1 MRNRRLITLFFAAAM
16 ATASG
21 LAVASPAYADDPI
34 WQLVSAES
42 GQCLQ
47 PAGGS
52 SALGA
57 AIVQEPCNGSALQ
70 QWAVVPPLGT
80 KVHLVNR
87 SNGLCLDARGGAANG
102 TPIEQWVCDWI
113 SNENWNTGIGA
124 DLLVS
129 RVSNTTGYCVTTPG
143 PYRGAPMELQGCDG
157 SSAQQWNF
165 PIG

>member
-47 PAGGS
+47 PVDGS

-57 AIVQEPCNGSALQ
+57 AVVQEPCNGSAAQ
-70 QWAVVPPLGT
+70 QWTVEPPLGT

-87 SNGLCLDARGGAANG
+87 ANGLCLDARGGAANG

-113 SNENWNTGIGA
+113 SNENWNTGITG
-124 DLLVS
+124 DYLVS
-129 RVSNTTGYCVTTPG
+129 RVSNTTGYCITTPG
-143 PYRGAPMELQGCDG
+143 PYRGAAMELQGCDG
-157 SSAQQWNF
+157 SSAQEWNF